1 MRTWNIGNT
10 TVRNPARIVAALR
23 VFADGFVGA
32 EWTEAAEESFFRALT
47 EAGVCSQS
55 QDVIAETS
63 AGQSGRKWAS
73 AFKQLGFA
81 RVGRRE
87 GLVALTPVG
96 EALLE
101 PDADVSDIFL
111 RQLLKQHL
119 PSPIDA
125 SGRGFDVCPLRLTL
139 KVIERLRVRGLSAPT
154 KEEVSLFLITAVR
167 ASDEDAVV
175 EGIVAYRRSRDLLKG
190 SVAKV
195 DLFRRTLL
203 RTASELYGDEVADK
217 REALEGL
224 HERALR
230 LPAYRD
236 TPDAAMRLRTII
248 GSGKGHRTEKA
259 QALKQ
264 ALSDAL
270 VQRAPLETLWE
281 MVVAQHF
288 ATRARTL
295 VDYAD
300 TTARYFAMTG
310 LFVLAGSR
318 LAIKTSMEPL
328 AAVLAE
334 QPYPEYD
341 QAEYLLSYYDPNEP
355 SLPTDDAAFV
365 AEMAASLRGTR
376 SQLALSLGRPEP
388 GPRTVPTEPRALR
401 REMAALEFEV
411 NGLREEQFYRQQ
423 SEMAAEIDEFFDEI
437 KNRTLFGGMAY
448 LPAYYEWNVWRVFLA
463 VNQILNDLPSTRGFK
478 LNDKMY
484 PMHHAA
490 AGLPDMMFEYK
501 DCLLVVEA
509 TLSTGENQWSQ
520 EGQSV
525 PKHVKDVLV
534 KNPGR
539 EVIGLF
545 VAPRIDAN
553 TAVTFRNY
561 PLLIDQHE
569 HRMDIVPLTTE
580 QLRVL
585 LKWFDG
591 HGLDSAELVSLLREY
606 LALRDEVGTGV
617 AWLEKIESRIGT
629 MRISTEPTLAESPS

>member
-10 TVRNPARIVAALR
+10 TVRNPARIVGALR

-32 EWTEAAEESFFRALT
+32 EWTPAAEESFYAALRN
-47 EAGVCSQS
+47 AKVCTQTK
-55 QDVIAETS
+55 DVIAETS

-81 RVGRRE
+81 TVGRGA

-111 RQLLKQHL
+111 RQLLKQHV
-119 PSPIDA
+119 PSAVDE
-125 SGRGFDVCPLRLTL
+125 SGRDFDVYPLRLTL
-139 KVIERLRVRGLSAPT
+139 KVIERLRQLGLAAPT
-154 KEEVSLFLITAVR
+154 REEVSLFLITTVR
-167 ASDEDAVV
+167 DSDEELAVQN
-175 EGIVAYRRSRDLLKG
+175 IVAYRRERDLLKG

-195 DLFRRTLL
+195 DFFRNTLL
-203 RTASELYGDEVADK
+203 RTAAELYADEVAEK
-217 REALEGL
+217 RECLVKL
-224 HERALR
+224 HTEALR
-230 LPAYRD
+230 SPVYLGSS
-236 TPDAAMRLRTII
+236 DAEELLRAVV
-248 GSGKGHRTEKA
+248 GSGKGHRTQKA
-259 QALKQ
+259 LRLKQ
-264 ALSDAL
+264 SLSDAL
-270 VQRAPLETLWE
+270 SHGVPLEDLWD
-281 MVVAQHF
+281 MVSAQHF

-295 VDYAD
+295 WDYAD

-318 LAIKTSMEPL
+318 LAIKDSMEPL
-328 AAVLAE
+328 AVVLAE
-334 QPYPEYD
+334 LPYPSYD
-341 QAEYLLSYYDPNEP
+341 AATYIASFYEPNEP
-355 SLPTDDAAFV
+355 SLPTDDAAFI
-365 AEMAASLRGTR
+365 AEMAESLLVTRG
-376 SQLALSLGRPEP
+376 QLALSLGRP
-388 GPRTVPTEPRALR
+388 VPAARSISTEPRALR
-401 REMAALEFEV
+401 REMSALEFEV
-411 NGLREEQFYRQQ
+411 NELREEQFYRQQ
-423 SEMAAEIDEFFDEI
+423 AEMAEEIDDFFDEI

-490 AGLPDMMFEYK
+490 AGLPDMLFEYK
-501 DCLLVVEA
+501 DCVLVVEA

-561 PLLIDQHE
+561 PLLIDHQE

-591 HGLDSAELVSLLREY
+591 HGLDSAELVALLREY
-606 LALRDEVGTGV
+606 LGLRDEVRTGV
-617 AWLEKIESRIGT
+617 AWLEKIEARIKT
-629 MRISTEPTLAESPS
+629 MRVSTEPTLAGSPS